1 MAIGLFDISIT
12 LVYFLAILGIGYF
25 SSKKI
30 DSFDDY
36 AVAGRKIPTA
46 LLFATMAATAT
57 GGGATIGRVAY
68 AYHTGIVIFVITIG
82 FVLNQVLTGLF
93 IAPKMREMGNIYT
106 VGDVMGYYYG
116 RAGRFVT
123 GIFTFIYSVSIFGVQ
138 LLAMGRILQ
147 TLTGFDLIPMTIIA
161 SAIVVIYT
169 WAGGMW
175 AVIYTDAVQ
184 FIVLAIGITLS
195 AVLTYSQVGGG
206 EALMTKL
213 DAMHLSITA
222 GWPTLKLFAFFLTF
236 LLGEAIA
243 PFYVQRYLTTEDP
256 RSTKWGVTLFG
267 VYYGFFTIIAI
278 VIGLAGV
285 VLLPGINPD
294 LVMSTVVKEFLPVG
308 VVGIVFGAMLAAIMS
323 TGDSILNNTAVIFTR
338 DIYNKFINKDADD
351 QKLLKVSKLATIIV
365 GVGGIIAAVTVP
377 SVMDLM
383 IYTYYLWA
391 PSIIP
396 PIVVAL
402 VWGKALER
410 KVSPYAGVPSILSGM
425 AVTFLWGPKV
435 LGEPFGIPQLIA
447 GILTNIVVFV
457 TVQIITSNKEAK
469 GLYEPEEIDQEEELV
484 I

>member
-1 MAIGLFDISIT
+1 MGVGLFDLSIIFI
-12 LVYFLAILGIGYF
+12 YFLAILGIGYF

-36 AVAGRKIPTA
+36 AVAGRQIPTA

-82 FVLNQVLTGLF
+82 FVLNQVLTGIF

-147 TLTGFDLIPMTIIA
+147 TITGFDLIPMTIIA
-161 SAIVVIYT
+161 SVIVVVYT

-184 FIVLAIGITLS
+184 FIVLATGITLS
-195 AVLTYSQVGGG
+195 AVIIYNKVGGG
-206 EALMTKL
+206 EALLANL
-213 DAMHLSITA
+213 DEMHTSITA
-222 GWPTLKLFAFFLTF
+222 GWPALKLLAFFLTF
-236 LLGEAIA
+236 FLGEAIA
-243 PFYVQRYLTTEDP
+243 PFYVQRYLTTKDP
-256 RSTKWGVTLFG
+256 KNTKWGVTLFG
-267 VYYGFFTIIAI
+267 VYYGFFTIMAI

-285 VLLPGINPD
+285 ILIPNTNPD
-294 LVMSTVVKEFLPVG
+294 LVMSMVVREFLPVG
-308 VVGIVFGAMLAAIMS
+308 VVGVVFGAMLSAIMS
-323 TGDSILNNTAVIFTR
+323 TGDSILNSAAVIFTR
-338 DIYNKFINKDADD
+338 DIYNKFINQDADD
-351 QKLLKVSKLATIIV
+351 QKLLKVSKLSTIII
-365 GVGGIIAAVTVP
+365 GAGGIMAAVTVP

-391 PSIIP
+391 PSIVP

-402 VWGKALER
+402 IWGKAMER
-410 KVSPYAGVPSILSGM
+410 KISPYAGVPSIISGM
-425 AVTFLWGPKV
+425 IITVIWGPKI
-435 LGEPFGIPQLIA
+435 LGEPFGIPSLIA
-447 GILTNIVVFV
+447 GIVANLVVLIIV
-457 TVQIITSNKEAK
+457 QAITSNYEAK
-469 GLYEPEEIDQEEELV
+469 GLFRPEEIDQNEVERV
-484 I
+484 

>member
-1 MAIGLFDISIT
+1 MDFNIFDLL
-12 LVYFLAILGIGYF
+12 LVIIYFIAILSIGYF

-68 AYHTGIVIFVITIG
+68 AYHTGIVIFIVTIG

-116 RAGRFVT
+116 RGGRFVT
-123 GIFTFIYSVSIFGVQ
+123 GIFTFIYSVSMFGVQ

-161 SAIVVIYT
+161 SIIVVIYT

-184 FIVLAIGITLS
+184 FIILAIGITIAALI
-195 AVLTYSQVGGG
+195 AYAKIGGG
-206 EALMTKL
+206 SALISNL
-213 DAMHLSITA
+213 DSMHFSLTA
-222 GWPTLKLFAFFLTF
+222 GWPIIKVAAFFLTF

-243 PFYVQRYLTTEDP
+243 PFYVQRYLTTKDP
-256 RSTKWGVTLFG
+256 RNTKWGVTLFG

-278 VIGLAGV
+278 VIGLAGLI
-285 VLLPGINPD
+285 LLPNINPD
-294 LVMSTVVKEFLPVG
+294 LVLSTVVKEFLPVG
-308 VVGIVFGAMLAAIMS
+308 LVGLVFGALLAAIMS
-323 TGDSILNNTAVIFTR
+323 TGDSILNTSAVIFTR
-338 DIYNKFINKDADD
+338 DIYNKFINQNADD
-351 QKLLKVSKLATIIV
+351 KKLLKVSKLATIIV
-365 GVGGIIAAVTVP
+365 GIGGIIAAVTIP

-383 IYTYYLWA
+383 IYTYHLWA

-396 PIVVAL
+396 VIVIAI

-410 KVSPYAGVPSILSGM
+410 KVSPYTGVPAALSGM
-425 AVTFLWGPKV
+425 IVTFIWGPKM
-435 LGEPFGIPQLIA
+435 LGEPFGLPSLIA
-447 GILTNIVVFV
+447 GILANLIVFIVV
-457 TVQIITSNKEAK
+457 QIMTSNKDPEGIYK
-469 GLYEPEEIDQEEELV
+469 PEEIC
-484 I
+484 